1 MSGPAKSAPRACV
14 VGWPVEHSRSPLI
27 HNYWLRQYGID
38 GAYERAAV
46 EPGDLESFLRGL
58 AGNGY
63 VGCNVTVPH
72 KEKAFALLDR
82 PDAAA
87 SRLKAANT
95 LWLEDGVLAGTNTDG
110 YGFLASLDA
119 QVPDWETRP
128 GAAVILGAGGAARA
142 VAAALAGRRPGPL
155 RIVNRSRER
164 AAALAAEL
172 KLEAEIVD
180 WNARASALDGAALLV
195 NTTSLGMVSS
205 PPLDIELTELPVSA
219 SVCDIVYA
227 PLETAL
233 LAAARARGNA
243 VADGLGMLLHQAVP
257 GFARWFGRTPEVTAE
272 LRDLIAAD
280 IEAGFAATPGGRDAA
295 GGSAR

>member
-1 MSGPAKSAPRACV
+1 MSGEEITAPRACV

-27 HNYWLRQYGID
+27 HNFWLERYGIA

-46 EPGDLESFLRGL
+46 KAEDLEDFLRNLGSH
-58 AGNGY
+58 GY

-72 KEKAFALLDR
+72 KERAFALLDR

-95 LWLEDGVLAGTNTDG
+95 LWLDDGGLAGTNTDG
-110 YGFLASLDA
+110 YGFLASLDE
-119 QVPDWETRP
+119 QVPDWDARSGP
-128 GAAVILGAGGAARA
+128 AVILGAGGAARA
-142 VAAALAGRRPGPL
+142 VAAALAGRWPGAL
-155 RIVNRSRER
+155 RIVNRSRPR
-164 AAALAAEL
+164 AVALARDL
-172 KLEAEIVD
+172 GLNAEIVD
-180 WNARASALDGAALLV
+180 WSARAAALRGAGLLV

-205 PPLDIELTELPVSA
+205 PPLDIALGDLPKPA

-227 PLETAL
+227 PLETPL

-272 LRDLIAAD
+272 LRALIAGD
-280 IEAGFAATPGGRDAA
+280 IQHGRAPQGARGATGGAGT
-295 GGSAR
+295 